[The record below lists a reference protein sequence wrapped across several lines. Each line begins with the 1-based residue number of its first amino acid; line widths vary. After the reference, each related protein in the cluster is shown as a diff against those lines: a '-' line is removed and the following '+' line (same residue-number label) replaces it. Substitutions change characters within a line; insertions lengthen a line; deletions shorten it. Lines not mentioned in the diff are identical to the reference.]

1 MEGLGMRGNGSMGW
15 YGFTVGF
22 SVTLVVGLLFVLA
35 VSPDSASVVE
45 RWIRRDVLPVWNHGK
60 DPQFKVPP
68 LVRED
73 KQQQALVRVREK

>member
-1 MEGLGMRGNGSMGW
+1 MGW

-22 SVTLVVGLLFVLA
+22 ATTLVVGLLFVLA

-73 KQQQALVRVREK
+73 KQQQSLVRVREK

>member
-1 MEGLGMRGNGSMGW
+1 MRGNGSMGW

-22 SVTLVVGLLFVLA
+22 ATTLVVGLLFVLA

-73 KQQQALVRVREK
+73 KQMGKLVRVRDD

>member
-1 MEGLGMRGNGSMGW
+1 MGW

-22 SVTLVVGLLFVLA
+22 ATTLVVGLLFVLA

>member
-1 MEGLGMRGNGSMGW
+1 MRGSNQMGW

-22 SVTLVVGLLFVLA
+22 ATTLVVGLLFVLA

-60 DPQFKVPP
+60 DPQWKSPP

-73 KQQQALVRVREK
+73 KQMGKLVRVRDD

>member
-1 MEGLGMRGNGSMGW
+1 MRGSNQMGW

-22 SVTLVVGLLFVLA
+22 ATTLVVGLLFVLA

-60 DPQFKVPP
+60 DPQWKSPP

-73 KQQQALVRVREK
+73 KQMGKLVRVREK